1 MRWLSVLF
9 VFFSLTSVRGTEVN
23 REEYTCEQI
32 RWYFS
37 QNTRAQIDY
46 IVAQMTEE
54 EKDKALSCFGWLQR
68 KILVKRYRQ

>member
-23 REEYTCEQI
+23 REEYTCSQV
-32 RWYFS
+32 RRYFN
-37 QNTRAQIDY
+37 QNTTAQINY

-54 EKDKALSCFGWLQR
+54 EKDKALSCFGRIQR
-68 KILVKRYRQ
+68 NLLIKRYRQ